1 MMPCFVTMG
10 FSRRFFLCGMN
21 KDLVAREAVHALVQ
35 WPSLRN
41 LSDQLNRRRVETCL
55 LLFFGQVLGRVLTA
69 ARCELLASLP
79 PLLCQPGNDQRKPWG
94 TPYLRIVGCFRVVN
108 CLRDVFLRIWDNPFG
123 WRFLSI
129 NPAHA
134 TCFVKHLGGFFWRG
148 GAGTAGVATMPAEAD
163 LVVFVLL

>member
-41 LSDQLNRRRVETCL
+41 FSDQLNRSRVETL
-55 LLFFGQVLGRVLTA
+55 LLFFGQVLLRILTA

-79 PLLCQPGNDQRKPWG
+79 PFLCQPGKDQRKPRRI
-94 TPYLRIVGCFRVVN
+94 PYPRIVGCFRVVD
-108 CLRDVFLRIWDNPFG
+108 CLRDVFLGIWYNAFG

-129 NPAHA
+129 KARHVA
-134 TCFVKHLGGFFWRG
+134 CFVEHLGGFF
-148 GAGTAGVATMPAEAD
+148 
-163 LVVFVLL
+163 